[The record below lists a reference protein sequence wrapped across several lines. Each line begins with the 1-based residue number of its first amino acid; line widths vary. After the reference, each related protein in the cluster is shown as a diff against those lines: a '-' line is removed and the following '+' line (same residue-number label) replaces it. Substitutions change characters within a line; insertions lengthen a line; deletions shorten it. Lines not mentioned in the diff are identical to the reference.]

1 MNVAKLYISDK
12 RITVLSNTWFP
23 LNKTGEGLPLYPGD
37 ICIARTKKSFTWPE
51 YFDIFAVYKDE
62 AAIFPGSSFGIY
74 ICIWAGPCE
83 DCPKRTRGGRYS
95 FFHRGGN
102 DYIYYKI
109 IPKKYFC
116 LHVGNPIGLIICKIF
131 SVSSKYRFPW

>member
-1 MNVAKLYISDK
+1 MRRPYFLVLLLAFTYVSGQVHV
-12 RITVLSNTWFP
+12 RIVQKEQEEVGTL
-23 LNKTGEGLPLYPGD
+23 
-37 ICIARTKKSFTWPE
+37 
-51 YFDIFAVYKDE
+51 
-62 AAIFPGSSFGIY
+62 
-74 ICIWAGPCE
+74 
-83 DCPKRTRGGRYS
+83 
-95 FFHRGGN
+95 FFYRGGN